1 MLTIKVSK
9 AGLNSGSD
17 YKELAI
23 KLMNHNHEDWWV
35 NCTNYVS
42 DAYVGAVLHNVKI
55 VYGNNHEAAIDP
67 DKLRNAMNEEWRK
80 VLPTLKH
87 PVMTKADTRLD
98 DSATVDFVKRIIA
111 AKDFDKYENTKLAST
126 WSFDFYT
133 CALVTDAYDA
143 ETRSMDESHLTYILE
158 PFFDSSEGT
167 LKLRYKE
174 FGQERTDAIYECI
187 KRAEENLEDI
197 ERYRSNHSVEDHCA
211 AVAGLVEQIVVTVAD
226 LKLVGNKVD
235 EKTKKSAD
243 NTIRQCVEKIAVHH
257 GVSTVFKEWG
267 RDNDDIKDIRK
278 NFGELLINC
287 TRLLQGDNAI
297 NDVHKYWKWYR
308 NRVSKW
314 TEEEMKSK
322 LSPEILNKIQAMLN
336 AVHMAVIREANETNN
351 K

>member
-1 MLTIKVSK
+1 MKITIKVSK
-9 AGLNSGSD
+9 AGLNSGTD

-35 NCTNYVS
+35 NCTNFVS
-42 DAYVGAVLHNVKI
+42 DAYVGAVLHNAKI

-67 DKLRNAMNEEWRK
+67 DKLRSAMNEEWRK

-143 ETRSMDESHLTYILE
+143 ETRSMDESHMSYILE
-158 PFFDSSEGT
+158 PFFDSSSGT
-167 LKLRYKE
+167 LKLRYKD
-174 FGQERTDAIYECI
+174 FCQERTDAIYECF

-226 LKLVGNKVD
+226 LKLVGSKAD
-235 EKTKKSAD
+235 EKTKQSAN

-287 TRLLQGDNAI
+287 TRLMQGDNAI
-297 NDVHKYWKWYR
+297 NDVHKYWEWYR

-314 TEEEMKSK
+314 TEEEMVTK
-322 LSPEILNKIQAMLN
+322 LGKELTEKIKAILDAERLATITKAI
-336 AVHMAVIREANETNN
+336 NE
-351 K
+351 